1 MRERLGELGVLEEM
15 AELALRAHYPKVL
28 KDNSID
34 AIGEPKIEITKL
46 AAGNPLTFKIT
57 TAIYPK
63 FKLPDYRARAAKHF
77 GPPIEASASDEE
89 VTKFIESW
97 RKQNL
102 PKDTLAEAALPPL
115 TDELVRTWG
124 DFKDVADFQTKVR
137 EQIVA
142 NKRAE
147 ARDKRRIA
155 FLKELGEA
163 AAIIFPPLL
172 REAELDKMLGEMKGE
187 IERFGLNFENYLT
200 HLKKTEADLRQ
211 EWQGQAD
218 ERVRGSLV
226 LEAIASAE
234 KLEPPAEKLEIEIKH
249 LLEHYPKADPA
260 RARSYIANRLVN
272 DLIWEKLETE
282 KK

>member
-1 MRERLGELGVLEEM
+1 MGVLEEM
-15 AELALRAHYPKVL
+15 AELALRAHYPKLL

-34 AIGEPKIEITKL
+34 AIGEPKIEIMKL
-46 AAGNPLTFKIT
+46 ASGNPLAFKIT
-57 TAIYPK
+57 TAVYPK
-63 FKLPDYRARAAKHF
+63 FKLPDYNALASKHF
-77 GPPIEASASDEE
+77 SSPLEASASDDE
-89 VTKFIESW
+89 VTKFIEAW

-102 PKDTLAEAALPPL
+102 PKDTPTDAAFPPL
-115 TDELVRTWG
+115 TDELVKTWG
-124 DFKDVADFQTKVR
+124 SFNDVADFQTKVR

-147 ARDKRRIA
+147 ARDKRRLT

-163 AAIIFPPLL
+163 AGITFPPLL
-172 REAELDKMLGEMKGE
+172 REAELDKMLAEMKSE
-187 IERFGLNFENYLT
+187 IERFGLSFENYLT
-200 HLKKTEADLRQ
+200 HLKKSEADLRQ
-211 EWQGQAD
+211 EWQTQAD

-234 KLEPPAEKLEIEIKH
+234 KLEPPTEKLEAEVKH

-260 RARSYIANRLVN
+260 RAREYIANRLVN
-272 DLIWEKLETE
+272 DLIWKKLETE